1 MPFVPIDRPIKNT
14 AKMDFKVIKD
24 FDYPAAA
31 TRHFEA
37 VGAFC
42 YCRPGRSLYKEIP
55 LNELDYLL
63 CPQAIYGRNKVL
75 IFIP

>member
-55 LNELDYLL
+55 LNELDCLLMSPSYLWE
-63 CPQAIYGRNKVL
+63 K
-75 IFIP
+75 